1 MGALDFLSDYFSIS
15 TQKKKRKPM
24 QVFMSSCPLCVCV
37 CLWWFVS
44 SKFAF
49 YFPFNSLSCRQL
61 KSRWK
66 WTVMAVKEELEI
78 PLSTWKVSYLCPF
91 IILSYFHTP
100 PRFGHFYSQKWN
112 NKPNYFNLLIVGI
125 TNERWIDQGLFS
137 D

>member
-49 YFPFNSLSCRQL
+49 YFPFNSLCCRQL

-66 WTVMAVKEELEI
+66 WTVMAVKEEFGILFPTCQVVI
-78 PLSTWKVSYLCPF
+78 SAFLKYTLIFVSNFSSKNMKINLIF
-91 IILSYFHTP
+91 IDKNQHRRKHI
-100 PRFGHFYSQKWN
+100 YSFLN
-112 NKPNYFNLLIVGI
+112 TLVM
-125 TNERWIDQGLFS
+125 FS
-137 D
+137 NQN